1 MIRDLKRKNKIDY
14 SAPHN
19 RTMLFRMRLLK
30 FYKQIEY
37 DEDIYVAT
45 ANKILSGTLPWEYV
59 NKIEK
64 LRLKHEKEKKKGG
77 KNSKRQKP
85 KVLVLK
91 LEPSL
96 ISLKDKHYWKVGGT
110 I

>member
-1 MIRDLKRKNKIDY
+1 MIRDLKRKSKIDY

-37 DEDIYVAT
+37 DDDIYVAT

-59 NKIEK
+59 NKIENMS
-64 LRLKHEKEKKKGG
+64 LKHEKEKKKRYEKLKKTRAESLGL
-77 KNSKRQKP
+77 KVRAIVNKAKR
-85 KVLVLK
+85 
-91 LEPSL
+91 
-96 ISLKDKHYWKVGGT
+96 W
-110 I
+110 

>member
-14 SAPHN
+14 SSPHN

-37 DEDIYVAT
+37 DDDIYVAT
-45 ANKILSGTLPWEYV
+45 ANKILSGTLQREYV

-64 LRLKHEKEKKKGG
+64 LRLKHEKDKKKRYEKLKKTRAESLGL
-77 KNSKRQKP
+77 KVRAIVNKAKR
-85 KVLVLK
+85 
-91 LEPSL
+91 
-96 ISLKDKHYWKVGGT
+96 W
-110 I
+110 

>member
-64 LRLKHEKEKKKGG
+64 LRLKHEKEKKE
-77 KNSKRQKP
+77 RWQKLKKTKAESLGL
-85 KVLVLK
+85 KVRSIVNK
-91 LEPSL
+91 FTGRY
-96 ISLKDKHYWKVGGT
+96 KKT
-110 I
+110 

>member
-1 MIRDLKRKNKIDY
+1 MIRDLKRKSKIDY

-30 FYKQIEY
+30 FYKQIEN

-45 ANKILSGTLPWEYV
+45 ANKILHGTLPWEYV

-64 LRLKHEKEKKKGG
+64 LRLKHEKEKKKRYEKLKKTRAESLGL
-77 KNSKRQKP
+77 KVRAIVNKAKR
-85 KVLVLK
+85 
-91 LEPSL
+91 
-96 ISLKDKHYWKVGGT
+96 W
-110 I
+110 